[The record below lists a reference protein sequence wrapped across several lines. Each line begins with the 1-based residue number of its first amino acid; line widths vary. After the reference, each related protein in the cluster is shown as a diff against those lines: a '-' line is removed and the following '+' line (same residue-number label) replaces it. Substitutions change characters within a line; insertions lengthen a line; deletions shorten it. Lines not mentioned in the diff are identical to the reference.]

1 MGRTKIEKVEVRNE
15 DGVKLKKN
23 GEVDKRSENGLAL
36 VKNGTFLQK
45 RVVEAVQESKKVPE
59 TIEDE
64 DDESS
69 DSDADTEFEISNVA
83 ERKEID
89 QVVEEKIS
97 KKLEFIKDNETE
109 TKKFLEEEKKARE
122 DERKEKEELKLEKER
137 ILKEKEDL
145 AKERD
150 DLLKSLEPVERD
162 FQTILNENRKLRK
175 LKQENDHL
183 SKICKMT
190 RKYIQL

>member
-1 MGRTKIEKVEVRNE
+1 MGRTKIEKIEVRNE

-45 RVVEAVQESKKVPE
+45 KVVEAVQESKKVPE

-69 DSDADTEFEISNVA
+69 DEDEAEFEITNVV
-83 ERKEID
+83 EKKEID
-89 QVVEEKIS
+89 DVIEEKVN
-97 KKLEFIKDNETE
+97 KKIGFIKDTETE
-109 TKKFLEEEKKARE
+109 TKKFLEDERKARE

-183 SKICKMT
+183 SKISKMT

>member
-59 TIEDE
+59 TIDDE

-69 DSDADTEFEISNVA
+69 SEEETEFEISNVA

-97 KKLEFIKDNETE
+97 KKLEFIKDTEAE
-109 TKKFLEEEKKARE
+109 TKKFLEEEKKARQ
-122 DERKEKEELKLEKER
+122 DERKEKEELKNEREK

-150 DLLKSLEPVERD
+150 DLLKSLEPVHKD
-162 FQTILNENRKLRK
+162 FQTLLNENRQLKK
-175 LKQENDHL
+175 LKQQNNHL
-183 SKICKMT
+183 DKLASMS

>member
-1 MGRTKIEKVEVRNE
+1 MGRTKIEKIEVRNE

-23 GEVDKRSENGLAL
+23 GEVDKRSENGLKL
-36 VKNGTFLQK
+36 VKDGTFLQK

-69 DSDADTEFEISNVA
+69 SEEETEFEISNVA

-89 QVVEEKIS
+89 QVVEEKVS

-109 TKKFLEEEKKARE
+109 TKKFLEEEKKARQ
-122 DERKEKEELKLEKER
+122 DERKEKEELKNEREK

-183 SKICKMT
+183 SKISKMT

>member
-15 DGVKLKKN
+15 EGVKLKKN

-45 RVVEAVQESKKVPE
+45 KVVEAVQESKKVPE
-59 TIEDE
+59 TIDEGDESDSSQEDE
-64 DDESS
+64 
-69 DSDADTEFEISNVA
+69 TEFEITNVA
-83 ERKEID
+83 EKKELD
-89 QVVEEKIS
+89 DVVEEKVT
-97 KKLEFIKDNETE
+97 KKLEFIRDTE
-109 TKKFLEEEKKARE
+109 EKTKKFLEEERKARE
-122 DERKEKEELKLEKER
+122 DEKKEKEELKLEKER
-137 ILKEKEDL
+137 LLREKEDL

-150 DLLKSLEPVERD
+150 ELRRSLEPVERD
-162 FQTILNENRKLRK
+162 FATILNENRKLRK

-183 SKICKMT
+183 SKISKMT

>member
-69 DSDADTEFEISNVA
+69 SEEETEFEISNVA

-97 KKLEFIKDNETE
+97 KKLEFIKDTEAE

-122 DERKEKEELKLEKER
+122 DERKEKEKLKNERER

-150 DLLKSLEPVERD
+150 ELRKSLEPVERD

-183 SKICKMT
+183 SKISKMT